1 MEFFYYHGN
10 WYFLNF
16 FYHYLY
22 YLLWI
27 LLTTNVFCIVFP
39 QSPNEV
45 YSFMR
50 SSPITEGR
58 GPDMFFGS
66 SKQTGPAKRVN
77 CVCLLSA
84 NQVVRALPPSQVPL
98 TEIYPKGKTLT
109 HSYVHIYKC
118 ISKYNGALLMMVVLI
133 YRQMSHLPW
142 LLLTWK
148 WQTWTLKSSNTFQCR
163 GTESDSF
170 IKL

>member
-1 MEFFYYHGN
+1 MDTVDMDN
-10 WYFLNF
+10 M
-16 FYHYLY
+16 
-22 YLLWI
+22 
-27 LLTTNVFCIVFP
+27 FCIVFP

-45 YSFMR
+45 YSFTR

-66 SKQTGPAKRVN
+66 SKRTGPAKRVN

-109 HSYVHIYKC
+109 HSYVHIICKC
-118 ISKYNGALLMMVVLI
+118 ISKYNGALLLMMVLI
-133 YRQMSHLPW
+133 YQQMSHLP
-142 LLLTWK
+142 
-148 WQTWTLKSSNTFQCR
+148 
-163 GTESDSF
+163 
-170 IKL
+170 